1 MNFKDFKIAIQR
13 QFAIMSQ
20 SQLFIVMLDKDDL
33 WKKYLSSFPAGTNPI
48 YKTRTEHDCQCC
60 KQFIRNAGNVVTI
73 QNNKLISI
81 WDIRVDNL
89 SYQIVADVMS
99 EFVKSHQINNVFFH
113 YENHI
118 GTDHNHVLLEDRTQT
133 FEHFHINLPKQYV
146 KPKHQIDSVLGEIR
160 STKDV
165 FLRSLTEITLE
176 SIDTVLDLI
185 NQNSLYR
192 GEENKH
198 AVSAFKELKIE
209 FDKAENKD
217 LYCWSVVQ
225 TVSPG
230 VSKIRSTAI
239 GTLLVDLSVNVDLDI
254 AVRSFESKV
263 APMNYKRPTSLVTKA
278 MVEKARQTITD
289 LGLSSA
295 LERRFAVLEDI
306 NVKDVLFADRASRKR
321 LTDVFDEVPIKSN
334 SKKLDKVEEV
344 KIEDFITKILPNIT
358 TMEIL
363 PENKHMS
370 SFVSLIAPSDMTA
383 KHLFKWNNP
392 FSWSYNGNVADSI
405 KERVKNAGGNVNA
418 EVRVSLSWFNHDDLD
433 LHLVEPNHYE
443 IYYGNRGRKSFI
455 GGMLDVDMNVQNLVN
470 DPVENICY
478 ETKNKMKSGI
488 YRILVDPFTIRT
500 TENPG
505 FEIEIE
511 INGQVMNLSY
521 DKAIKQRIEVAHII
535 YDKSTLIGF
544 QVIPLIPET
553 NLSKEIWNVQTNQFQ
568 KVSVMMLSPNY
579 WNNQIGNKHYF
590 FMLENCINNTDARGF
605 FNEFLI
611 PELDQHRKVF
621 EIVGN
626 KMKAESVPNQLSG
639 IGFSSTQRNS
649 VLCRVS
655 GTFTRTVKLIF

>member
-1 MNFKDFKIAIQR
+1 MNFKDFKVAVQR

-20 SQLFIVMLDKDDL
+20 SQLFTVTLNKDDL
-33 WKKYLSSFPAGTNPI
+33 WKTYLSSFPTGTNPI

-60 KQFIRNAGNVVTI
+60 KQFIRNAGNIVAI
-73 QNNKLISI
+73 QNGKLVSI
-81 WDIRVDNL
+81 WDIRVDDL
-89 SYQIVADVMS
+89 SYQIVANTLAEV
-99 EFVKSHQINNVFFH
+99 VKSHQIHNTFLH
-113 YENHI
+113 YENHV

-133 FEHFHINLPKQYV
+133 FEHFHINLPKQCV
-146 KPKHQIDSVLGEIR
+146 KPKHQIDTILGEIR
-160 STKDV
+160 SIKDV

-176 SIDTVLDLI
+176 AIDTVLDLI

-198 AVSAFKELKIE
+198 TVSAFRELKIE

-217 LYCWSVVQ
+217 LHCWSVVQ

-306 NVKDVLFADRASRKR
+306 NVNNILFADRASKKR
-321 LTDVFDEVPIKSN
+321 LTDVFDEVPVKAI
-334 SKKLDKVEEV
+334 SKKLDKIEE
-344 KIEDFITKILPNIT
+344 IQIDDFITKILPNIT
-358 TMEIL
+358 TMEIM
-363 PENKHMS
+363 PENKHIS

-383 KHLFKWNNP
+383 KHLFKWDNP

-405 KERVKNAGGNVNA
+405 KERVKNAGGNVGGD
-418 EVRVSLSWFNHDDLD
+418 VRISLSWFNHDDLD
-433 LHLVEPNHYE
+433 LYLLEPDGHE
-443 IYYGNRGRKSFI
+443 INFTKKGCKSLL

-478 ETKNKMKSGI
+478 ETKNKMISGI
-488 YRILVDPFTIRT
+488 YRVFVNPFQIRT

-521 DKAIKQRIEVAHII
+521 DKAVKQRIEVCHII
-535 YDKSTLIGF
+535 YDKLTLIGF
-544 QVIPLIPET
+544 QVIPLIPEI
-553 NLSKEIWNVQTNQFQ
+553 NVSKEIWNVKTNQFQ

-579 WNNQIGNKHYF
+579 WNNQVGNKHYF
-590 FMLENCINNTDARGF
+590 FMLENCINNTNARGF

-611 PELDQHRKVF
+611 SDLDQHRKVF

-626 KMKAESVPNQLSG
+626 KMKAESTPNQMSG
-639 IGFSSTQRNS
+639 LGFSSTQRNS
-649 VLCRVS
+649 ILCRVS
-655 GTFTRTVKLIF
+655 GTFTRTIKLIF

>member
-20 SQLFIVMLDKDDL
+20 SQLFTVTLNKDDL
-33 WKKYLSSFPAGTNPI
+33 WKTYLSSFPTGTNPI

-60 KQFIRNAGNVVTI
+60 KQFIRNAGNIVAI
-73 QNNKLISI
+73 QNGKLVSI
-81 WDIRVDNL
+81 WDIRVDDL
-89 SYQIVADVMS
+89 SYQIVANTLAEV
-99 EFVKSHQINNVFFH
+99 VKSHQIHNTFLH
-113 YENHI
+113 YENHV

-133 FEHFHINLPKQYV
+133 FEHFHINLPKQCV
-146 KPKHQIDSVLGEIR
+146 KPKDKIDTLLGEIR

-165 FLRSLTEITLE
+165 FLRSLTEITME
-176 SIDTVLDLI
+176 AIDTVLDLI

-198 AVSAFKELKIE
+198 AVSAFRELKIE

-217 LYCWSVVQ
+217 LHCWSVVQ

-306 NVKDVLFADRASRKR
+306 NVNNILFADRASKKR
-321 LTDVFDEVPIKSN
+321 LTDVFDEVPVKAI
-334 SKKLDKVEEV
+334 SKKLDKIEE
-344 KIEDFITKILPNIT
+344 IQIDDFITKILPNIT
-358 TMEIL
+358 TMEIM

-383 KHLFKWNNP
+383 KHLFKWDNP

-405 KERVKNAGGNVNA
+405 KERVKNAGGNIGG
-418 EVRVSLSWFNHDDLD
+418 EVRISLSWFNHDDLD
-433 LHLVEPNHYE
+433 LHLVEPNGNE
-443 IYYGNRGRKSFI
+443 IYYWNRRYKSLL
-455 GGMLDVDMNVQNLVN
+455 GGILDVDMNVQNLVN

-478 ETKNKMKSGI
+478 ASKDKMVSGI
-488 YRILVDPFTIRT
+488 YRVFVNPFRNRT

-521 DKAIKQRIEVAHII
+521 DKAVKQRIEVCHII

-553 NLSKEIWNVQTNQFQ
+553 NVSKEIWNVQTNQFQ

-579 WNNQIGNKHYF
+579 WNNQVGNKHYF
-590 FMLENCINNTDARGF
+590 FMLENCINNTNARGF

-611 PELDQHRKVF
+611 SDLDQHRKVF

-626 KMKAESVPNQLSG
+626 KMKAESTPNQMSG
-639 IGFSSTQRNS
+639 LGFSSTQRNS
-649 VLCRVS
+649 ILCRVS
-655 GTFTRTVKLIF
+655 GTFTRTIKLIF

>member
-1 MNFKDFKIAIQR
+1 MNFKDFKVAVQR

-20 SQLFIVMLDKDDL
+20 SQLFTVTLNKDDL
-33 WKKYLSSFPAGTNPI
+33 WKTYLSSFPTGTNPI

-60 KQFIRNAGNVVTI
+60 KQFIRNAGNIVAI
-73 QNNKLISI
+73 QNGKLVSI
-81 WDIRVDNL
+81 WDIRVDDL
-89 SYQIVADVMS
+89 SYQIVANTLAEV
-99 EFVKSHQINNVFFH
+99 VKSHQIHNTFLH
-113 YENHI
+113 YENHV

-133 FEHFHINLPKQYV
+133 FEHFHINLPKQCV
-146 KPKHQIDSVLGEIR
+146 KPKHQIDTILGEIR
-160 STKDV
+160 SIKDV

-176 SIDTVLDLI
+176 AIDTVLDLI

-198 AVSAFKELKIE
+198 AVSAFRELKIE

-217 LYCWSVVQ
+217 LHCWSVVQ

-306 NVKDVLFADRASRKR
+306 NVNNILFADRASKKR
-321 LTDVFDEVPIKSN
+321 LTDVFDEVPVKAI
-334 SKKLDKVEEV
+334 SKKLDKIEE
-344 KIEDFITKILPNIT
+344 IQIDDFITKILPNIT
-358 TMEIL
+358 TMEIM
-363 PENKHMS
+363 PENKHIS

-383 KHLFKWNNP
+383 KHLFKWDNP

-405 KERVKNAGGNVNA
+405 KERVKNAGGNIGG
-418 EVRVSLSWFNHDDLD
+418 EVRISLSWFNHDDLD
-433 LHLVEPNHYE
+433 LHLVEPNGNE
-443 IYYGNRGRKSFI
+443 IYYWNRRYKSLL
-455 GGMLDVDMNVQNLVN
+455 GGILDVDMNVQNLVN

-478 ETKNKMKSGI
+478 ASKDKMVSGI
-488 YRILVDPFTIRT
+488 YRVFVNPFRNRT

-521 DKAIKQRIEVAHII
+521 DKAVKQRIEVGHII

-553 NLSKEIWNVQTNQFQ
+553 NVSKEIWNVQTNQFQ

-579 WNNQIGNKHYF
+579 WNNQVGNKHYF
-590 FMLENCINNTDARGF
+590 FMLENCINNTNARGF

-611 PELDQHRKVF
+611 SDLDQHRKVF

-626 KMKAESVPNQLSG
+626 KMKAESTPNQMSG
-639 IGFSSTQRNS
+639 LGFSSTQRNS
-649 VLCRVS
+649 ILCRVS
-655 GTFTRTVKLIF
+655 GTFTRTIKLIF

>member
-1 MNFKDFKIAIQR
+1 MNFKDFKVAVQR

-20 SQLFIVMLDKDDL
+20 SQLFTVTLNKDDL
-33 WKKYLSSFPAGTNPI
+33 WKTYLSSFPTGTNPI

-60 KQFIRNAGNVVTI
+60 KQFIRNAGNIVAI
-73 QNNKLISI
+73 QNGKLVSI
-81 WDIRVDNL
+81 WDIRVDDL
-89 SYQIVADVMS
+89 SYQIVANTLAEV
-99 EFVKSHQINNVFFH
+99 VKSHQIHNTFLH
-113 YENHI
+113 YENHV

-133 FEHFHINLPKQYV
+133 FEHFHINLPKQCV
-146 KPKHQIDSVLGEIR
+146 KPKHQIDTILGEIR
-160 STKDV
+160 SIKDV

-176 SIDTVLDLI
+176 AIDTVLDLI

-198 AVSAFKELKIE
+198 AVSAFRELKIE

-217 LYCWSVVQ
+217 LHCWSVVQ

-306 NVKDVLFADRASRKR
+306 NVNNILFADRASKKR
-321 LTDVFDEVPIKSN
+321 LTDVFDEVPVKAI
-334 SKKLDKVEEV
+334 SKKLDKIEE
-344 KIEDFITKILPNIT
+344 IQIDDFITKILPNIT
-358 TMEIL
+358 TMEIM
-363 PENKHMS
+363 PENKHIS

-383 KHLFKWNNP
+383 KHLFKWDNP

-405 KERVKNAGGNVNA
+405 KERVKNAGGNIGG
-418 EVRVSLSWFNHDDLD
+418 EVRISLSWFNHDDLD
-433 LHLVEPNHYE
+433 LHLVEPNGNE
-443 IYYGNRGRKSFI
+443 IYYWNRRYKSLL
-455 GGMLDVDMNVQNLVN
+455 GGILDVDMNVQNLVN

-478 ETKNKMKSGI
+478 ETKDKMVSGI
-488 YRILVDPFTIRT
+488 YRVFVNPFRNRT

-521 DKAIKQRIEVAHII
+521 DKAVKQRIEVCHII

-553 NLSKEIWNVQTNQFQ
+553 NVSKEIWNVQTNQFQ

-579 WNNQIGNKHYF
+579 WNNQVGNKHYF
-590 FMLENCINNTDARGF
+590 FMLENCINNTNARGF

-611 PELDQHRKVF
+611 SDLDQHRKVF

-626 KMKAESVPNQLSG
+626 KMKAESTPNQMSG
-639 IGFSSTQRNS
+639 LGFSSTQRNS
-649 VLCRVS
+649 ILCRVS
-655 GTFTRTVKLIF
+655 GTFTRTIKLIF